1 MKKFGE
7 QVLAP
12 HKHMSKKASPYHAH
26 SQGLVYTPKGK
37 EEIRPIDTAD
47 AGYGGEAVADGQ
59 GGEADP
65 GRASKKAVAP
75 MKMQTLVK
83 KTNEGFDSSPADIA
97 KMLVAKHGK
106 NITKDH
112 IKALE
117 QDRDSHSGLDHDE
130 IMKHVKKLQ
139 EETERERLM
148 KLRSFAFKNRE
159 KGLGKAMVE
168 EEEINEM
175 DKSQPAAGRD
185 SNTPFPKPKPIK
197 LTDKQSASAKLM
209 TRELLNQAKKQLKKE
224 EVDQID
230 ELKKSTLASYAKK
243 ATDDVSYH
251 SFTAGTMS
259 AKDPE
264 RLAQDKKAMKRQSG
278 VIKAIDRLAKE
289 EVELDERNM
298 ENKAKKDN
306 VVRQVGTHAYIKH
319 GTDAGSPK
327 MTGRKVMKDPKIK
340 SSKVADMYRKLPSME
355 EATNVTD
362 YNPKSQGGT
371 RVELLRKL
379 AKSKSPEHA
388 TAARKAGAT
397 QHELKKAMTAE
408 EYQVVAHAKTGEKF
422 KSGLYPTKEK
432 AQSMHYKLAKS
443 GKHKNIKLVKVSE
456 ANDWNGPAEENDM
469 ALTQLHFIHYAAE
482 EIIAAV
488 EAGTDMEEWYQNK
501 LSKLHGD
508 MESLYSYMQGRQ
520 RFTGTLG
527 DPMTEA
533 KADVR
538 VSVHKDIQDFLKKGG
553 KVKQLPPSKATH
565 RPGTALASK
574 MIGSKGQVPGLARNV
589 GGKKPV
595 VAVEEGKMKDIATD
609 KDEEKRL
616 AAHAADM
623 LGGPVKKKPEG
634 PKGKLPLGF
643 RLARSA
649 AKKAMKSVSEK
660 KTSKVPR
667 VGELEMTLEEYAD
680 I

>member
-1 MKKFGE
+1 MKKFSE
-7 QVLAP
+7 QVLSP

-37 EEIRPIDTAD
+37 EEVRPIDTAD
-47 AGYGGEAVADGQ
+47 AGYGGEAVADAQ
-59 GGEADP
+59 GGEANP
-65 GRASKKAVAP
+65 GKASKKAVSP

-83 KTNEGFDSSPADIA
+83 AN
-97 KMLVAKHGK
+97 
-106 NITKDH
+106 
-112 IKALE
+112 
-117 QDRDSHSGLDHDE
+117 
-130 IMKHVKKLQ
+130 

-148 KLRSFAFKNRE
+148 KLRSFAAQQKH

-168 EEEINEM
+168 EE
-175 DKSQPAAGRD
+175 
-185 SNTPFPKPKPIK
+185 
-197 LTDKQSASAKLM
+197 
-209 TRELLNQAKKQLKKE
+209 
-224 EVDQID
+224 QID

-264 RLAQDKKAMKRQSG
+264 RLAQDKKAMRRQSG

-289 EVELDERNM
+289 DVELDERNM

-327 MTGRKVMKDPKIK
+327 MTGRKVMSDPKIK
-340 SSKVADMYRKLPSME
+340 SSKIADMYRKLPSME

-371 RVELLRKL
+371 RVELLQKL
-379 AKSKSPEHA
+379 AKSKNPEHA
-388 TAARKAGAT
+388 AAARKAGAT
-397 QHELKKAMTAE
+397 QGELKKAMMAE
-408 EYQVVAHAKTGEKF
+408 AD
-422 KSGLYPTKEK
+422 
-432 AQSMHYKLAKS
+432 
-443 GKHKNIKLVKVSE
+443 
-456 ANDWNGPAEENDM
+456 DWNGPAEENDM

-527 DPMTEA
+527 DPM
-533 KADVR
+533 
-538 VSVHKDIQDFLKKGG
+538 
-553 KVKQLPPSKATH
+553 
-565 RPGTALASK
+565 
-574 MIGSKGQVPGLARNV
+574 M
-589 GGKKPV
+589 
-595 VAVEEGKMKDIATD
+595 EGKMKDIATD
-609 KDEEKRL
+609 KAEDERL
-616 AAHAADM
+616 AAQAV
-623 LGGPVKKKPEG
+623 LGGPVKSKASAIGG
-634 PKGKLPLGF
+634 PGQPKSARNLAK
-643 RLARSA
+643 RLAT
-649 AKKAMKSVSEK
+649 KAMKAGHSVSEEK
-660 KTSKVPR
+660 KSKVPR
-667 VGELEMTLEEYAD
+667 IGPMEKALEEEEVWDKPMPDSKKQGSLSAEQKAKAKARAERAGRSYPNMIDNMWASKQ
-680 I
+680 

>member
-1 MKKFGE
+1 MKKFSE
-7 QVLAP
+7 AVLAP

-106 NITKDH
+106 NVTKDH

-148 KLRSFAFKNRE
+148 KLRSFAAQQKH
-159 KGLGKAMVE
+159 KGLGKTMVE
-168 EEEINEM
+168 EE
-175 DKSQPAAGRD
+175 
-185 SNTPFPKPKPIK
+185 
-197 LTDKQSASAKLM
+197 
-209 TRELLNQAKKQLKKE
+209 
-224 EVDQID
+224 QID

-327 MTGRKVMKDPKIK
+327 MTGRKVMKDPKMK
-340 SSKVADMYRKLPSME
+340 SSRIADMYRKLPSMKE
-355 EATNVTD
+355 E
-362 YNPKSQGGT
+362 
-371 RVELLRKL
+371 
-379 AKSKSPEHA
+379 
-388 TAARKAGAT
+388 
-397 QHELKKAMTAE
+397 
-408 EYQVVAHAKTGEKF
+408 
-422 KSGLYPTKEK
+422 
-432 AQSMHYKLAKS
+432 
-443 GKHKNIKLVKVSE
+443 
-456 ANDWNGPAEENDM
+456 NDWNGPEEENDM

-574 MIGSKGQVPGLARNV
+574 MIGSRGQVPGLARNV

-609 KDEEKRL
+609 KDEDERL
-616 AAHAADM
+616 AADV
-623 LGGPVKKKPEG
+623 LGGPVKPKSSAIGG
-634 PKGKLPLGF
+634 PGQPKSARNLVR
-643 RLARSA
+643 RLAR
-649 AKKAMKSVSEK
+649 KAMKADHSVK
-660 KTSKVPR
+660 Q
-667 VGELEMTLEEYAD
+667 
-680 I
+680 

>member
-1 MKKFGE
+1 MKKFSE

-12 HKHMSKKASPYHAH
+12 HKHMSKKASPHHAH
-26 SQGLVYTPKGK
+26 SMGVVYTPKGK
-37 EEIRPIDTAD
+37 EEVRPIDSAD
-47 AGYGGEAVADGQ
+47 AGYGGEAVADAE
-59 GGEADP
+59 GGEANP
-65 GRASKKAVAP
+65 GKASKKAVAP

-83 KTNEGFDSSPADIA
+83 AN
-97 KMLVAKHGK
+97 
-106 NITKDH
+106 
-112 IKALE
+112 
-117 QDRDSHSGLDHDE
+117 
-130 IMKHVKKLQ
+130 

-148 KLRSFAFKNRE
+148 KLRSFAAQQKN
-159 KGLGKAMVE
+159 KGLGKTVVE
-168 EEEINEM
+168 EE
-175 DKSQPAAGRD
+175 
-185 SNTPFPKPKPIK
+185 
-197 LTDKQSASAKLM
+197 
-209 TRELLNQAKKQLKKE
+209 
-224 EVDQID
+224 QID

-264 RLAQDKKAMKRQSG
+264 RLAQDKKAMKRQTG

-327 MTGRKVMKDPKIK
+327 MTGRKVMKDPKMK
-340 SSKVADMYRKLPSME
+340 SSKIADMYRKLPSME

-397 QHELKKAMTAE
+397 QGELKKAMTAE
-408 EYQVVAHAKTGEKF
+408 
-422 KSGLYPTKEK
+422 
-432 AQSMHYKLAKS
+432 
-443 GKHKNIKLVKVSE
+443 
-456 ANDWNGPAEENDM
+456 ANEWNGPAEENDM
-469 ALTQLHFIHYAAE
+469 AMTQLHFIVYAAE
-482 EIIAAV
+482 EIMHAIRI
-488 EAGTDMEEWYQNK
+488 GTDMEEWYQNK
-501 LSKLHGD
+501 LSKVHSD
-508 MESLYSYMQGRQ
+508 MESLHSYMEGTKRHH
-520 RFTGTLG
+520 GTLG
-527 DPMTEA
+527 DPVAEA

-538 VSVHKDIQDFLKKGG
+538 VSVHKDVQDFLKKGG

-574 MIGSKGQVPGLARNV
+574 MIGSRGQVPGLARNV

-609 KDEEKRL
+609 KAEDERL

-649 AKKAMKSVSEK
+649 AKKAMKSVSEEEK
-660 KTSKVPR
+660 KSKVPR
-667 VGELEMTLEEYAD
+667 IGPMEKALEEEQIDELMGPDLRSQQAKENDAHFKKQPPRMQTAIRYHLKNRKSYKDAVSAAEKD
-680 I
+680 VATMHEEVWDKPMPDSKKQGSLSPEQKAKARARAARAGRSYPNMIDNMWASKQ